1 MRLEAEFG
9 QTEFLSALRQLTSTQ
24 RPFTIPKMHVR
35 LIGNFLALT
44 PSATCHLLDQL
55 ATNLVVGLDD
65 QRQTPDE
72 SEIAKRASVGL
83 NKQQH
88 LLLKK

>member
-1 MRLEAEFG
+1 
-9 QTEFLSALRQLTSTQ
+9 
-24 RPFTIPKMHVR
+24 MHVR

-44 PSATCHLLDQL
+44 PSATCHLLHQL

-65 QRQTPDE
+65 PRQTPDE